1 MRVLLDECLPKKLK
15 REIAN
20 NNYSVITVSEQGW
33 AGTKNGNLLKLAAT
47 EFDVFITIDNNLSA
61 QQNLTNINLAV
72 VVLSAPNNRIE
83 ILKSLVPEIKEI
95 LTNISAGEIV
105 YVSDKTS

>member
-1 MRVLLDECLPKKLK
+1 MKVLLDECLPKKLK

-20 NNYSVITVSEQGW
+20 NNYSVITVPEQGW
-33 AGTKNGNLLKLAAT
+33 AGTKNSNLLRLAAT

-61 QQNLTNINLAV
+61 QQNLTNIDLAV
-72 VVLSAPNNRIE
+72 IVLSAQNNRIE
-83 ILKSLVPEIKEI
+83 TLKPLVSKIQQI

-105 YVSDKTS
+105 YINDNIS